1 MGWLMVLLLA
11 AGALTAIWR
20 LGRLDRAGL
29 QFVASALLLALA
41 GYVWQ
46 GSPGVAGRPKPP
58 PAPEQL
64 ADTAFAEMRRD
75 MIGRFDTADRWLT
88 MADSLQRSGDTRN
101 AAGVIRAGLRAH
113 PGNATLWLG
122 YANALYLHGG
132 GLMSPAV
139 QLAFRRAAQR
149 APDHPAPPFFYGL
162 ALAQSGQLDEA
173 ERIWRGLAARVPAES
188 PWKAEVERQLQQ
200 LAQVRATQR

>member
-1 MGWLMVLLLA
+1 MSWLIVLVLA
-11 AGALTAIWR
+11 AAAWVAIWR

-29 QFVASALLLALA
+29 QFLASALLLAVA

-46 GSPGVAGRPKPP
+46 GNPALAGRPKPP
-58 PAPEQL
+58 PAPQRV
-64 ADTAFAEMRRD
+64 ADSAFTEMRRERL
-75 MIGRFDTADRWLT
+75 GQFDTADRWLT

-132 GLMSPAV
+132 GLMTPAV

-173 ERIWRGLAARVPAES
+173 ERIWRGLSARTPAES

-200 LAQVRATQR
+200 LAQVRAMQ